1 MRTILVNL
9 PVRKPELSRAL
20 FTGLGLTV
28 NPGFSGD
35 KTACMVI
42 DDNAFVMLIKQERFR
57 GFIVGGIGGATAAE
71 VLMSL
76 PAESREGPVY
86 GPACR
91 TLMGASGISRCGN
104 LSRVTR
110 PLEGSVHDFIRP
122 CCRGAWPLGGKVFE
136 EKF

>member
-9 PVRKPELSRAL
+9 PGR
-20 FTGLGLTV
+20 
-28 NPGFSGD
+28 
-35 KTACMVI
+35 MVI
-42 DDNAFVMLIKQERFR
+42 DGNAFVMLIKQERFR

-91 TLMGASGISRCGN
+91 TLMGASGISPGGN
-104 LSRVTR
+104 LSGVTR
-110 PLEGSVHDFIRP
+110 PLDGSVHDFIRLP
-122 CCRGAWPLGGKVFE
+122 AVAHGRWRNPERPGGE
-136 EKF
+136 

>member
-1 MRTILVNL
+1 
-9 PVRKPELSRAL
+9 
-20 FTGLGLTV
+20 
-28 NPGFSGD
+28 
-35 KTACMVI
+35 MVI
-42 DDNAFVMLIKQERFR
+42 DGNAFIMHIKQERFR

-76 PAESREGPVY
+76 STESREGPAY

-91 TLMGASGISRCGN
+91 TLMSASGISRCGN

-122 CCRGAWPLGGKVFE
+122 ACRGPWPLGRKVFE

>member
-1 MRTILVNL
+1 
-9 PVRKPELSRAL
+9 
-20 FTGLGLTV
+20 
-28 NPGFSGD
+28 
-35 KTACMVI
+35 MVI
-42 DDNAFVMLIKQERFR
+42 DGNAFVMLIKQERFR

-110 PLEGSVHDFIRP
+110 PLDGSVHDFIRLP
-122 CCRGAWPLGGKVFE
+122 AVAHGRWRNPERPGGE
-136 EKF
+136 